1 MCEEKSQAH
10 NRQLMLGFIIIII
23 IKRIRKYSYC
33 SQSYMLCVMET

>member
-10 NRQLMLGFIIIII
+10 NRQLMLGFIII